1 MVEEAPTNKKTYLIA
16 IVAAIFASFVLFYLY
31 FQVAKLLGVVSFIT
45 FILSPFVVWAVSG
58 AIGCFTIMKFGQR
71 TPSLKEGL
79 AAGAIFGFA
88 GGAADFI
95 LIVLSGI
102 GSSVE
107 LDSTILIH
115 PLRTAVIF
123 IFLLA
128 ISSFSGAI
136 GGLLASWLLKTRTT
150 VSL

>member
-1 MVEEAPTNKKTYLIA
+1 M
-16 IVAAIFASFVLFYLY
+16 VAAIFASFVLFYLY
-31 FQVAKLLGVVSFIT
+31 FQVAKLALGVVSFIT

-79 AAGAIFGFA
+79 AVGAICGFA
-88 GGAADFI
+88 AGAADFI

-102 GSSVE
+102 GSSVD
-107 LDSTILIH
+107 LDSTILTH
-115 PLRTAVIF
+115 PLRTAAIF

-150 VSL
+150 VRLKHHP